1 MGKLHERNVNAMGC
15 EGWATNTE
23 LQRAEDAKRQKA
35 LDKMFAKPEFPDEEK
50 IRRDARRKAAT
61 RRGSRVST
69 VLTDTLG

>member
-1 MGKLHERNVNAMGC
+1 MGKLHERNVNAMGG